1 MDYIP
6 VDHYIYQNIPV
17 NYITFTAIST
27 VAMCDD
33 LVVLNNIL
41 QQGKESLI
49 NNEFKKAIHS
59 FNKGIQLIGNK
70 YLSGE
75 IKDDSE
81 MKMLLANTEE
91 KKGNLERAAY
101 LKRNILET
109 RIQIFISLNQCHKV
123 INQIENT
130 SYVGEAWMEEN
141 GDILLQLFIDENNS
155 MKGQTLVRYK
165 PCTKEFNAVLQHV
178 GELKPGKKKG
188 VLPWTKAK

>member
-1 MDYIP
+1 
-6 VDHYIYQNIPV
+6 
-17 NYITFTAIST
+17 
-27 VAMCDD
+27 
-33 LVVLNNIL
+33 
-41 QQGKESLI
+41 
-49 NNEFKKAIHS
+49 
-59 FNKGIQLIGNK
+59 
-70 YLSGE
+70 
-75 IKDDSE
+75 

-178 GELKPGKKKG
+178 GELKPGKRKVYCLGLK
-188 VLPWTKAK
+188 LSNHKTKRVEMIHEIPCRRYTNRYSL